1 MRDTCL
7 EEFAKGLNVWVRDL
21 LRSEEGRDFT
31 TDDFARYRERVLSVV
46 GQMLAHIP
54 DGARELTL
62 DDALGPGDKR
72 ELHQLRNGFV
82 ISYVDKFAT
91 KFLFTCKRM
100 YALRML
106 REFAPRLLD
115 RYNLSVMLCCLSK
128 QQTGW
133 RVALGERSGGP
144 RVLSFLGAPTQTG
157 TYTMPCQPDGTSP
170 ETCETVIERH
180 LTWLHGEGISY
191 NDFMTRQ
198 KLHSDRG
205 PPHLHLRTQWLQQ
218 NCTRSLWAGA
228 ILPARPHTRCVLCLR
243 GPQMHFV
250 LTW

>member
-1 MRDTCL
+1 
-7 EEFAKGLNVWVRDL
+7 VL
-21 LRSEEGRDFT
+21 LV
-31 TDDFARYRERVLSVV
+31 AR
-46 GQMLAHIP
+46 QMLAQIP

-72 ELHQLRNGFV
+72 ELRQLRNGFV

-106 REFAPRLLD
+106 REFAPHLLD

-170 ETCETVIERH
+170 ETCERVIERH
-180 LTWLHGEGISY
+180 LLWLRGEGISY
-191 NDFMTRQ
+191 TDFMTRQ

-205 PPHLHLRTQWLQQ
+205 PPPPTLAYPMAAAKLHKVPMGWRYIACSSTYTLRALSVWLT
-218 NCTRSLWAGA
+218 NAFRALM
-228 ILPARPHTRCVLCLR
+228 PAVHD
-243 GPQMHFV
+243 
-250 LTW
+250 TWNARMAEAWV

>member
-1 MRDTCL
+1 M
-7 EEFAKGLNVWVRDL
+7 
-21 LRSEEGRDFT
+21 
-31 TDDFARYRERVLSVV
+31 
-46 GQMLAHIP
+46 
-54 DGARELTL
+54 
-62 DDALGPGDKR
+62 
-72 ELHQLRNGFV
+72 

-106 REFAPRLLD
+106 REFAPHLLD

-133 RVALGERSGGP
+133 RVALGERRGGP

-170 ETCETVIERH
+170 ETCERVIERH
-180 LTWLHGEGISY
+180 LVWLRGEGISY
-191 NDFMTRQ
+191 TDFMTRQ

-205 PPHLHLRTQWLQQ
+205 PSPPTLAYPMAAAKLHKVPMGWRYIACSSTYTLRALSVWLTNAFRALMPTVHDMWNAKMTEAGVRGIGVWVLSDSQRVAHMAREMNNGSGWQ
-218 NCTRSLWAGA
+218 TEPPSPYKRSTLPKCTPTYG
-228 ILPARPHTRCVLCLR
+228 
-243 GPQMHFV
+243 
-250 LTW
+250 